1 TTVILSNIKSMDFL
15 AKSNHI
21 MLFIS
26 KSTSGNYTVVDA
38 TTTNSSGSRIDKV
51 SVRTETS
58 SYVNGFIAK
67 TPKSNWT

>member
-1 TTVILSNIKSMDFL
+1 
-15 AKSNHI
+15 